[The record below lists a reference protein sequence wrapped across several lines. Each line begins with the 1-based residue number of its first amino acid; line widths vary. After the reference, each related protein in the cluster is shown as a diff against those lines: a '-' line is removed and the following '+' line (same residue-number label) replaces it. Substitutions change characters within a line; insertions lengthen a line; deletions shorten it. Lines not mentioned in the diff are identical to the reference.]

1 MLCLVNPGAMYMWV
15 LQVSGLVC
23 ELSPGDTLL
32 VPAYWFMH
40 SQLQQPACVALVIHL
55 QPLPSK
61 LLDCNG
67 LLLQLSRMIEC
78 WVGAEVG
85 TANIRQWLMVRV
97 MMRAT
102 GTVDST
108 LLLQQRDLHA

>member
-1 MLCLVNPGAMYMWV
+1 M
-15 LQVSGLVC
+15 QGLVC

-32 VPAYWFMH
+32 VPAYWFVH
-40 SQLQQPACVALVIHL
+40 SQLQQPACVALVLHL

-61 LLDCNG
+61 LLSREA

-85 TANIRQWLMVRV
+85 TANVRQWILVSHVRALHTA
-97 MMRAT
+97 RW
-102 GTVDST
+102 GST
-108 LLLQQRDLHA
+108 CTC